1 METCLPRVSDGEG
14 LTGTDRAEMAE
25 RIRNIDW
32 STTPLGL
39 AEAWPQS
46 LKTALEIVLSSRYAM
61 FVWWGKELINLY
73 NDAYRPFL
81 GKKHPQALG
90 RPAQEAWAEIW
101 DHIGP
106 RTDAVLARA
115 ESTFDEAM
123 LLILDR
129 FGYLEETYFTFSYSP
144 VRNDQGEIGGLFCV
158 VTEETQRI
166 IDERRLRLRR
176 PAPVVHNMRNPL
188 RSVEQLPATWMR
200 EQPADAPARGGRRFL
215 LSSSRCQA
223 GREPDE
229 ILRP

>member
-1 METCLPRVSDGEG
+1 METYLPRASDGEG
-14 LTGTDRAEMAE
+14 LTGTDCSGMAE
-25 RIRNIDW
+25 RIRSIDW
-32 STTPLGL
+32 STTSLGRV
-39 AEAWPQS
+39 EAWPQS

-166 IDERRLRLRR
+166 IDERRLRLLREVAASFSKAHT
-176 PAPVVHNMRNPL
+176 PEQVCAVAAECICRNP
-188 RSVEQLPATWMR
+188 RDLPFAL
-200 EQPADAPARGGRRFL
+200 L
-215 LSSSRCQA
+215 LSL
-223 GREPDE
+223 
-229 ILRP
+229 IHI